1 MNPRWS
7 KPIRPLAPLSPHR
20 YPRSRSTPPR
30 CPPGSSRPAM
40 SASIPPGMEEQGSDD
55 PQEVNRRQCCERA
68 QQHNIRLIRKQLPEQ
83 GNQTGTLASGH
94 TTCWYFGKALNMVR
108 LVATGNTVLVK
119 LFNDI
124 NKRKGSVQHAD
135 LQNSLF
141 EEIVS
146 RRFLFVLLLKLPS
159 RPLVEIFQLLVI
171 LVVQE
176 FRHVAQDRV
185 DGLCLGEPLGALLH
199 VLSGHPSLAQVDVPW
214 DKHTPRLHQPRDELP
229 TLCREPRGSSAY

>member
-1 MNPRWS
+1 MRDPRWS
-7 KPIRPLAPLSPHR
+7 KPIQPLAPLSPR
-20 YPRSRSTPPR
+20 QYPRSRSTPPR
-30 CPPGSSRPAM
+30 CPPGSSRPAISRQEWRNRGRM
-40 SASIPPGMEEQGSDD
+40 THRRSTDGSVVSAHS
-55 PQEVNRRQCCERA
+55 NT
-68 QQHNIRLIRKQLPEQ
+68 
-83 GNQTGTLASGH
+83 TGH
-94 TTCWYFGKALNMVR
+94 K
-108 LVATGNTVLVK
+108 VLVK

-124 NKRKGSVQHAD
+124 NKRKSSVQHAD

-146 RRFLFVLLLKLPS
+146 RRFLFVLLLELPS

-199 VLSGHPSLAQVDVPW
+199 VLGGHPSLAQVDVPW
-214 DKHTPRLHQPRDELP
+214 DKHTPRLHQP
-229 TLCREPRGSSAY
+229 S